1 MHLGNRQ
8 LEHIVNTA
16 STGPLESGLSPSQR
30 RRRLST
36 VAAATQARERGRDK
50 THMSITFP
58 RYFTTSRLSFSR
70 YLKLTCIMDNVLS
83 ELLGLLV
90 EFLRLCVLAMSMQCY
105 VRAIHQARR
114 GDNQASFMSILLAFF
129 YLALFVAL
137 RFFVTVDSLRET
149 DSDASSRRPPPG
161 PDAGSGASRRTR
173 GPNSRGRGYQAQR
186 GIGRGRGGS
195 RKRSSGSGRDAQK
208 MLMLIMCFYLLQF
221 VSSRGNE
228 YFCEIDEDYLTDRF
242 NLTGLNTEVSYYQYA
257 LDLVTDVF
265 DLDADDDLRE
275 QIEKS
280 ARHLYGL
287 VHARYIVSTRG
298 LAKMVCFPPWLRGS
312 LLEKHPLTDM
322 QLEKYKKSDFG
333 KCPRVMCDGHA
344 LLPLGQSDLPNQN
357 MVKLYCPKCEDIY
370 NPKSTRHSSIDGA
383 YFGTSFHSILFQVYP
398 ALNPEKS
405 SRRYEPRI
413 YGFKVHAAAALA
425 RYQDNQREDLKWRLG
440 EVDIKHRFIEDSES
454 DEDAFEYDDYPA
466 DQAQPAN
473 NQMPIGGAPG
483 DR

>member
-1 MHLGNRQ
+1 
-8 LEHIVNTA
+8 
-16 STGPLESGLSPSQR
+16 
-30 RRRLST
+30 
-36 VAAATQARERGRDK
+36 
-50 THMSITFP
+50 
-58 RYFTTSRLSFSR
+58 
-70 YLKLTCIMDNVLS
+70 MDTLLFEV
-83 ELLGLLV
+83 LGLLV
-90 EFLRLCVLAMSMQCY
+90 QFLRLCFLAMAMQCY

-114 GDNQASFMSILLAFF
+114 GDNHASFTSILLAFF
-129 YLALFVAL
+129 YLALFIVL
-137 RFFVTVDSLRET
+137 RLFVTTESLREV
-149 DSDASSRRPPPG
+149 DSNASSRRPPPG
-161 PDAGSGASRRTR
+161 PDAGPGAPRRARDPT
-173 GPNSRGRGYQAQR
+173 SRGREYRAQR
-186 GIGRGRGGS
+186 GIGRGRGDS
-195 RKRSSGSGRDAQK
+195 RQRPSGSGRGAQNT
-208 MLMLIMCFYLLQF
+208 LMLIMCFILLQF

-287 VHARYIVSTRG
+287 VHARYIVTTRG
-298 LAKMVCFPPWLRGS
+298 LAKMVCFPPGLWGT
-312 LLEKHPLTDM
+312 LLEKHPLTDI

-425 RYQDNQREDLKWRLG
+425 RYQDNQREDLKWRLA
-440 EVDIKHRFIEDSES
+440 EADIKHRFIEDSES

-466 DQAQPAN
+466 GQAQPAN
-473 NQMPIGGAPG
+473 NQTPVGAAPG